1 MKPSLLL
8 RLEGL
13 IVFTAALYSYGY
25 VNGNWILF
33 ALLILAP
40 DVSMLGYLKDVKLGA
55 LGYNVVHTYVLP
67 ATLFVVSYFAGF
79 DLGLALAIIWI
90 AHIGMDRL
98 LGFGL
103 KYPTEFKDTHLN
115 RV

>member
-13 IVFTAALYSYGY
+13 LVLIVALLSYTQL
-25 VNGNWILF
+25 NGNWILF

-55 LGYNVVHTYVLP
+55 LTYNAIHTYALP
-67 ATLFVVSYFAGF
+67 ATLFAVSYFAGCN
-79 DLGLALAIIWI
+79 LGLLLSILWI

-115 RV
+115 HV

>member
-1 MKPSLLL
+1 MKPSILL

-13 IVFTAALYSYGY
+13 LVFIAALIGY
-25 VNGNWILF
+25 TRLDGSWILF

-40 DVSMLGYLKDVKLGA
+40 DVSMLGYLKGVKLGA
-55 LGYNVVHTYVLP
+55 FTYNAAHTYILP
-67 ATLFVVSYFAGF
+67 AILFVVSYFAGF

-90 AHIGMDRL
+90 AHIGIDRC

-103 KYPTEFKDTHLN
+103 KYPTEFKDTHLQ
-115 RV
+115 RL

>member
-13 IVFTAALYSYGY
+13 LVFVAALFSYSQLD
-25 VNGNWILF
+25 GNWILF
-33 ALLILAP
+33 TLLILAP

-55 LGYNVVHTYVLP
+55 LTYNAIHTYVLP
-67 ATLFVVSYFAGF
+67 ATLFALSYFAGF

-90 AHIGMDRL
+90 AHISMDRL
-98 LGFGL
+98 LGFGM
-103 KYPTEFKDTHLN
+103 KYPTEFKDTHLQ
-115 RV
+115 RL